1 MQEELLDKA
10 TAVFAEKG
18 YEATSLQD
26 IADVVGISRSAL
38 YHYVSS
44 KEALL
49 QMLVEQ
55 VSGSLAEVLDQL
67 SAREDMSARD
77 KLVNVVSLL
86 VRQRAAHP
94 DQFRILDRAENALPG
109 PVGAEHL
116 EAKRTIVRRLV
127 AVIEAGIASG
137 EFKSVDPR
145 TAAFSLVGMCNWV
158 AWWFRAGYDIDPVV
172 AAITEFAEAMLLAGP
187 RPASNARRV
196 EMIHE
201 AQALLTRLEE
211 SL

>member
-1 MQEELLDKA
+1 MLRHMARSSEREREREGGVRSALSRTLVQEELLDKA

-86 VRQRAAHP
+86 VGPQGAWINGQTLRA
-94 DQFRILDRAENALPG
+94 NG
-109 PVGAEHL
+109 G
-116 EAKRTIVRRLV
+116 IV
-127 AVIEAGIASG
+127 
-137 EFKSVDPR
+137 
-145 TAAFSLVGMCNWV
+145 
-158 AWWFRAGYDIDPVV
+158 
-172 AAITEFAEAMLLAGP
+172 
-187 RPASNARRV
+187 
-196 EMIHE
+196 
-201 AQALLTRLEE
+201 
-211 SL
+211 